1 MKHKNVK
8 RLASAVAVAVMTLGA
23 VAVPASSAQADT
35 GWPMVSTGKIKGP
48 HK

>member
-1 MKHKNVK
+1 MKHKSVK
-8 RLASAVAVAVMTLGA
+8 RLASAVAVAVLTVGA

-35 GWPMVSTGKIKGP
+35 GWPIVGEKIKGP